1 MVFFIIV
8 LIIVILSQCR
18 FSHDGGFLDDYMGKK
33 NTTAINGIF
42 VILIIFSHYSQ
53 YLTFEGVYDYPYLCL
68 QDHLNQMV
76 VATFLFYSG
85 YGMMESIKRKGGEY
99 VLKVPSKFIKL
110 LIRFDIAV
118 LLFWV
123 LGNVFLNLGFDYS
136 RKNMILSFLSWSSI
150 GNSNWYITAILG
162 LYIAFFFSF
171 LLLLAKNNLLTKTLC
186 SIAFLGLAVVFVYI
200 QISVGRP
207 WYCYDT
213 IILMPVGVL
222 YSLLKEKIEAVV
234 MHNNYVYL
242 LTVLLVLGIYIL
254 SFFRRF
260 DGIEMYSV
268 WGMSFVAMVLLF
280 TMKVSVYNSLLEW
293 FGEHIFSVYIL
304 QRIPMTILDYYGFID
319 SHKYICLIIVIITTA
334 FIAVVFEF
342 FTDKLFECV
351 DSGVKKIRRKEGQG
365 NGL

>member
-1 MVFFIIV
+1 MVFFIVV
-8 LIIVILSQCR
+8 LIIIILSQCS
-18 FSHDGGFLDDYMGKK
+18 FSHDGGFVDNYMDKK
-33 NTTAINGIF
+33 HTTAVNGIF
-42 VILIIFSHYSQ
+42 VILILFSHYSQ
-53 YLTFEGVYDYPYLCL
+53 YVTLNGVYDYPYLCL
-68 QDHLNQMV
+68 QEHLNQMV

-118 LLFWV
+118 LLFWL
-123 LGNVFLNLGFDYS
+123 LGNVFLNLDYDYS
-136 RKNMILSFLSWSSI
+136 WKNMVLALLSWTSI

-171 LLLLAKNNLLTKTLC
+171 LLLLSKNTLFTKVL
-186 SIAFLGLAVVFVYI
+186 SSVLFLGMAIVFVYI
-200 QISVGRP
+200 QISAERP

-222 YSLLKEKIEAVV
+222 YSLLKEKIESIV
-234 MHNNYVYL
+234 MHNNYIYL

-260 DGIEMYSV
+260 NGIEAFSV

-304 QRIPMTILDYYGFID
+304 QRIPMTILDYFGFIAN
-319 SHKYICLIIVIITTA
+319 HKYICLIVVIITTA

-342 FTDKLFECV
+342 LTDKLFQYA
-351 DSGVKKIRRKEGQG
+351 GAGIKKRDMDKR
-365 NGL
+365 L